1 MQPKPNELSDNLIKS
16 VQAGVSGL
24 DIIHGE
30 LKNWMYET
38 EQELNPLLQQSEE
51 IGSDEDYSDTV
62 DRLWLSGYMEALADL
77 YRLTYQL
84 SFAIAERD
92 DNATI

>member
-1 MQPKPNELSDNLIKS
+1 MKPKPNELPDNLIKS

-51 IGSDEDYSDTV
+51 IGSDEDYSDTE
-62 DRLWLSGYMEALADL
+62 DRLWLSGYMEALADV
-77 YRLTYQL
+77 YNLTYQL
-84 SFAIAERD
+84 SFAIMDKEKEQE
-92 DNATI
+92 

>member
-16 VQAGVSGL
+16 VQAGISGL

-84 SFAIAERD
+84 SFAIADLEK
-92 DNATI
+92 

>member
-1 MQPKPNELSDNLIKS
+1 MRPKPSELSDSINKAIE
-16 VQAGVSGL
+16 AGISGL

-38 EQELNPLLQQSEE
+38 EQELNPLLEQSEE
-51 IGSDEDYSDTV
+51 IGSDEEYSDTV

-84 SFAIAERD
+84 SFAISERD
-92 DNATI
+92 GT

>member
-84 SFAIAERD
+84 SFAIADRD
-92 DNATI
+92 GK

>member
-16 VQAGVSGL
+16 VQAGISGL

-51 IGSDEDYSDTV
+51 IGSDEDYSDTE
-62 DRLWLSGYMEALADL
+62 DRLWLSGYMEVLADL

-84 SFAIAERD
+84 SFAIMEKGD
-92 DNATI
+92 E

>member
-1 MQPKPNELSDNLIKS
+1 MQPKPTELPDNLIKS

-51 IGSDEDYSDTV
+51 IGSDEDYSDTE

-92 DNATI
+92 GK

>member
-1 MQPKPNELSDNLIKS
+1 MQPKPTELSDSINKAIA
-16 VQAGVSGL
+16 AGVSGL

-38 EQELNPLLQQSEE
+38 EQELNPLLKQSEE

-84 SFAIAERD
+84 SFAIMDKEKE
-92 DNATI
+92 TE

>member
-16 VQAGVSGL
+16 VQAGISGL

-51 IGSDEDYSDTV
+51 IGSDEDYSDTE

-92 DNATI
+92 GK

>member
-16 VQAGVSGL
+16 VQAGISGL

-84 SFAIAERD
+84 SFAIADLKE
-92 DNATI
+92 

>member
-92 DNATI
+92 GK

>member
-1 MQPKPNELSDNLIKS
+1 MQPKPTELPEHLAAAAK
-16 VQAGVSGL
+16 AGVSGL

-84 SFAIAERD
+84 SFAEAERD
-92 DNATI
+92 K

>member
-16 VQAGVSGL
+16 VQAGISGL

-84 SFAIAERD
+84 SFAIMEKGD
-92 DNATI
+92 E